1 VMHDGRLEQRAS
13 HLERTAENRMMLFS
27 GRGYPELA
35 DSIAERLDVD
45 LGEVEITKF
54 SNGEMYARYEES
66 VRGADVFIIQSLGEP
81 VNDNLMELLVMIDAA
96 KRASAAS
103 IVAVIPWYAYS
114 RQDRKSKPRE
124 PVTARLVAN
133 MIQVAGAARV
143 MTMDLHVGQIEGFFT
158 FPVDHLTA
166 MHTFV
171 DHFVGRGFR
180 DAEDA
185 VVVAPDTGEV
195 KVARRLAGHLGL
207 PLAIVN
213 KIRRQPGQS
222 EVTHVIGELE
232 GRRAI
237 MIDDIIDTGGT
248 TVRAA
253 ESLLEEGATEVYAA
267 ATHAVFSGPAYER
280 IEESPI
286 KEVVVTDTLPLK
298 RDEPQSK
305 IHVLTIAPIL
315 ANTIRNV
322 FSDDSVS
329 EVFMGENQLF

>member
-1 VMHDGRLEQRAS
+1 
-13 HLERTAENRMMLFS
+13 
-27 GRGYPELA
+27 
-35 DSIAERLDVD
+35 
-45 LGEVEITKF
+45 
-54 SNGEMYARYEES
+54 
-66 VRGADVFIIQSLGEP
+66 
-81 VNDNLMELLVMIDAA
+81 
-96 KRASAAS
+96 
-103 IVAVIPWYAYS
+103 
-114 RQDRKSKPRE
+114 
-124 PVTARLVAN
+124 
-133 MIQVAGAARV
+133 
-143 MTMDLHVGQIEGFFT
+143 
-158 FPVDHLTA
+158 
-166 MHTFV
+166 
-171 DHFVGRGFR
+171 
-180 DAEDA
+180 
-185 VVVAPDTGEV
+185 V

-213 KIRRQPGQS
+213 KIRRHPGQS
-222 EVTHVIGELE
+222 EVTHVIGDLE

-267 ATHAVFSGPAYER
+267 ATHAVFSGTAYDR